1 MAMIELF
8 QLLSCLALGLL
19 VCSLLTEV
27 MILVPYWRAMDPSEF
42 LNLHSMLGPK
52 LFRYF
57 AR

>member
-1 MAMIELF
+1 MIELF
-8 QLLSCLALGLL
+8 LLLSCLALGLL